1 MNIQPYLSQKKFNSN
16 YRQQPVNY
24 ESFKV
29 LLNSENKYCNSQRRN
44 TLSQNA
50 VRNSKSPNPRI
61 NKQIDTSPYNKMS
74 AAIFKSQAVS
84 PPNAN
89 RLKWEEVEN
98 ISPEI
103 KLKKR
108 NNPLQRSED
117 RQIQN
122 MHLKQKT
129 NSASPSKINPQI
141 QSSLE
146 QIQNLEQQRV
156 QCKIQGNHL
165 QGVLSSL
172 HNKIKSQNDKRVSPS
187 QQQKM
192 FFSSKK
198 QQKTQQDDQMNYTKL
213 INLEEQLQEAQS
225 DKKQLI
231 ENIKQYKINFE
242 RLQCLY
248 SALQIKSEADTQNE
262 QFISNMAQKLT
273 EIQANI
279 SNSQHKALQINIK
292 DLKVGQAEK
301 YSNTQLL
308 LIQKICDLVES
319 SQAKIRNQEFLL
331 IDVQQ
336 NQYKMQNELNSLKEK
351 NYHLQNIL
359 SNSESTKPLGEQF
372 IESPT
377 AKKMIFVLQNELKI
391 KDNLVNNLMHK
402 IQGNEENTL
411 NLCQQILKTIDK
423 TCTTQDN
430 FHENLTRILENQ
442 KQEIEI
448 KNNHIDDLNAIISKY
463 KSYFKI
469 IEQEVNIYDELQLKN
484 IQFSKQNFDKLI
496 DLIDNMDQKI
506 KIISYENQSL
516 KQNSNFNKLQEI
528 NIIER
533 QYFEADLN
541 FKKEVAVIQNNYE
554 FETKF
559 LEIIQEYT
567 KLAKQSL
574 SQENQ
579 HGINLS
585 SLSTVLIHKVD
596 QDLEL
601 IKKQLLEIE
610 LQIKELKYDMKQ
622 DQQEIQHKN
631 VLSQKQK
638 EEKAQKFSSS
648 QQETPQ
654 KPSDLTSIKN
664 QSFIK
669 QEQSILLQ
677 QQSSKLFSNILTQ
690 QQLSIDDSSTQKAFQ
705 KSNYN
710 NAKIVLIIDC
720 IIGLKSDKI
729 LEKIQAT
736 HSFLKIFLNNEQLY
750 VTQKVPINDLK
761 FNKTYEFNTTAE
773 NSAIRFE
780 IWMVNEADQQ
790 EIYFSESTYEVNS
803 SCLQHNASKIVQ
815 SKINNQQACLYFK
828 VKFTQNSREFQKLNQ
843 QEVSESF
850 TDDIKRILPQINDKN
865 KFNYQNASEFQQSV
879 QEMLFED
886 NFKKCLTNS
895 SHVEKQKDQKTGITP
910 LMIKNQKVNQ
920 NQNSKNKN
928 INFSPIRE
936 KEDKELKTDSTPSF
950 VFNKTRQ
957 IYDQVLGDKQSKIG
971 VEKQLQYQDEN
982 QIQMGLFDSAQYVEN
997 YKSENQFIQPQDNI
1011 NALQTPKLKQL

>member
-1 MNIQPYLSQKKFNSN
+1 MNIQPYLSQKKFTSN

-29 LLNSENKYCNSQRRN
+29 LVNSDNKYYNSQRRN

-61 NKQIDTSPYNKMS
+61 NKQIDTSPFNKMS
-74 AAIFKSQAVS
+74 GIFKSQAIS
-84 PPNAN
+84 PQNGN
-89 RLKWEEVEN
+89 RLRWEDIEN

-122 MHLKQKT
+122 THLKQKT

-172 HNKIKSQNDKRVSPS
+172 HNKIKSQNDKRVSPT

-198 QQKTQQDDQMNYTKL
+198 QQKTQQHDQLNQTKL
-213 INLEEQLQEAQS
+213 INLEEQLQEAHN

-248 SALQIKSEADTQNE
+248 SALQIKSEADSQNE
-262 QFISNMAQKLT
+262 QFISTIAQKLT

-292 DLKVGQAEK
+292 DLKVGQSEK
-301 YSNTQLL
+301 YSSTQLL

-359 SNSESTKPLGEQF
+359 SNSESTKPLGELF

-377 AKKMIFVLQNELKI
+377 AKKMIFVLENELKI

-423 TCTTQDN
+423 TCSTQDN

-448 KNNHIDDLNAIISKY
+448 KNNHIDDLNSIISKY

-469 IEQEVNIYDELQLKN
+469 IEQEVNMYDELQLKD
-484 IQFSKQNFDKLI
+484 IQFNKQNFDKLI

-533 QYFEADLN
+533 QYFETDLN
-541 FKKEVAVIQNNYE
+541 FKKEIAIIQSNYE

-559 LEIIQEYT
+559 LEIIQDYT
-567 KLAKQSL
+567 KLTKQNLSL
-574 SQENQ
+574 ENQ
-579 HGINLS
+579 QGMNQS
-585 SLSTVLIHKVD
+585 SLTIALMHKVD

-601 IKKQLLEIE
+601 AKKQLLDIQ
-610 LQIKELKYDMKQ
+610 LQINEIKKDMKSGQQ
-622 DQQEIQHKN
+622 DILHKN
-631 VLSQKQK
+631 FLPQKQIQ
-638 EEKAQKFSSS
+638 EKAQKFSSP

-654 KPSDLTSIKN
+654 KPSDQNSNKT

-669 QEQSILLQ
+669 QEQSLLLQ

-690 QQLSIDDSSTQKAFQ
+690 QQLSIDESSTPKIYQKLNQ
-705 KSNYN
+705 N

-720 IIGLKSDKI
+720 IIGLKIDKVF
-729 LEKIQAT
+729 EKIQAT
-736 HSFLKIFLNNEQLY
+736 HSFLKIFLNNEQLQK
-750 VTQKVPINDLK
+750 TQNVPINDLK
-761 FNKTYEFNTTAE
+761 FNKTYEFNTNAE
-773 NSAIRFE
+773 NSVIKFE
-780 IWMVNEADQQ
+780 IWMLNQADNK
-790 EIYFSESTYEVNS
+790 EIYFSESVYEVNS
-803 SCLQHNASKIVQ
+803 SCLTHNASKIVQ
-815 SKINNQQACLYFK
+815 SKINNYQACLYFK
-828 VKFTQNSREFQKLNQ
+828 VKFVQNSRELQKLNQ

-850 TDDIKRILPQINDKN
+850 TDDIKRILPQINDKS
-865 KFNYQNASEFQQSV
+865 KFNQQNTSEFQQSV

-910 LMIKNQKVNQ
+910 LMIKNQKANQ
-920 NQNSKNKN
+920 IQNSKNKS

-936 KEDKELKTDSTPSF
+936 KDDKEQKIDSTPSF

-957 IYDQVLGDKQSKIG
+957 IYNQNTNEKQSKIG

-982 QIQMGLFDSAQYVEN
+982 QFQMGLFDSAQYVEN
-997 YKSENQFIQPQDNI
+997 YKSENQFIQPQDNV
-1011 NALQTPKLKQL
+1011 NALQTPKLKLL

>member
-1 MNIQPYLSQKKFNSN
+1 MNIQPFLSQKKFTSK
-16 YRQQPVNY
+16 QPVNY

-29 LLNSENKYCNSQRRN
+29 LLNSDNKYKNSQRRN
-44 TLSQNA
+44 THSQNA
-50 VRNSKSPNPRI
+50 VQNSKSPNPRM
-61 NKQIDTSPYNKMS
+61 NKQIDTSPYNKMQG
-74 AAIFKSQAVS
+74 AIFKSQAVS
-84 PPNAN
+84 PPNAH
-89 RLKWEEVEN
+89 RLRWEEVEN

-103 KLKKR
+103 RLKKR
-108 NNPLQRSED
+108 NYPLQRSED
-117 RQIQN
+117 RQMKDTHQ
-122 MHLKQKT
+122 KQKT

-187 QQQKM
+187 QQQKI

-198 QQKTQQDDQMNYTKL
+198 PSKTQQEDQLNQTKL
-213 INLEEQLQEAQS
+213 INLEEQLQEAQN

-248 SALQIKSEADTQNE
+248 SALQIKSEIDSQNE
-262 QFISNMAQKLT
+262 QFISSIAQKLT

-292 DLKVGQAEK
+292 DLKIGQVEK
-301 YSNTQLL
+301 YSSTQLL

-359 SNSESTKPLGEQF
+359 SNSESTKPFGEQF

-377 AKKMIFVLQNELKI
+377 AKKMIFVLENELKI

-484 IQFSKQNFDKLI
+484 IPYNKQNFDKLI

-506 KIISYENQSL
+506 KIISYENQNL
-516 KQNSNFNKLQEI
+516 KQNSNFNKIQEI

-533 QYFEADLN
+533 QYFETDLN
-541 FKKEVAVIQNNYE
+541 FKKKIAIIQNSYE

-559 LEIIQEYT
+559 IEIIQDYT
-567 KLAKQSL
+567 RLAKQNL

-579 HGINLS
+579 EGTNLS
-585 SLSTVLIHKVD
+585 SLSAAIMHKVD

-601 IKKQLLEIE
+601 VKKQLLEIE
-610 LQIKELKYDMKQ
+610 LQINELKYDMKLG
-622 DQQEIQHKN
+622 QQEIQLKN
-631 VLSQKQK
+631 VLSQKQIQ
-638 EEKAQKFSSS
+638 EKTQKFSSS
-648 QQETPQ
+648 QKETPQ
-654 KPSDLTSIKN
+654 KPQDLTSIKN

-669 QEQSILLQ
+669 QEQSLLLQ
-677 QQSSKLFSNILTQ
+677 QQSSKLFSNIVTQ
-690 QQLSIDDSSTQKAFQ
+690 QQISIDESSTPKIYQKLTQ
-705 KSNYN
+705 N
-710 NAKIVLIIDC
+710 NSKIVLIIDC
-720 IIGLKSDKI
+720 IIGLKADKI
-729 LEKIQAT
+729 FEKIQAT
-736 HSFLKIFLNNEQLY
+736 HSFLKIFLNNEQY
-750 VTQKVPINDLK
+750 YITQNVPVNDLK
-761 FNKTYEFNTTAE
+761 FNKTYEFTTVTE
-773 NSAIRFE
+773 NSVIKFE
-780 IWMVNEADQQ
+780 IWMFNEADQQ
-790 EIYFSESTYEVNS
+790 DMYFSESSYEINS
-803 SCLQHNASKIVQ
+803 SCLQHNTSKIVQ
-815 SKINNQQACLYFK
+815 SKINNYQACLYFK
-828 VKFTQNSREFQKLNQ
+828 VKMTQNSRELQKLNQ

-850 TDDIKRILPQINDKN
+850 TDDIKRILPQINDKS
-865 KFNYQNASEFQQSV
+865 KFNYKNTSEFQQSV

-895 SHVEKQKDQKTGITP
+895 SCAEKQRDQKTGITP

-920 NQNSKNKN
+920 TQNSKNKL

-936 KEDKELKTDSTPSF
+936 KEDKEQKIDRTPSF

-957 IYDQVLGDKQSKIG
+957 IYKQITSDKQSKTG

-982 QIQMGLFDSAQYVEN
+982 SIQMGLFDSTQYVEN
-997 YKSENQFIQPQDNI
+997 YKSENQFIQPQDNV
-1011 NALQTPKLKQL
+1011 NALQTPKLNQH